1 MCSHSPVKDC
11 VCVCVCVCTLPARFA
26 LSGDQSR
33 SLFAVEGCCS
43 LKVSSKGQQTF
54 GAELLSPGMKTKIQ
68 TCCEWPIH
76 PEAEFQQPPSRAIH
90 SMFDPILPKPGE
102 NVPLWVTAEG
112 RTTRKAQP
120 PPGEK
125 PWMQPGPLWPYHHPQ
140 STAGWAA
147 QWGCGW
153 PRDSTGHGCA
163 VRGAPHVSQA
173 SCKGSGE
180 R

>member
-120 PPGEK
+120 PPGGEA
-125 PWMQPGPLWPYHHPQ
+125 LDA
-140 STAGWAA
+140 AGTSVAVPPPA
-147 QWGCGW
+147 EHSRVGSAVGMRVATGLHGTRVCRTWGS
-153 PRDSTGHGCA
+153 PRLAG
-163 VRGAPHVSQA
+163 VVQR
-173 SCKGSGE
+173 E